1 MSDVF
6 QLNLGPLRSAMS
18 LTLHT
23 HHAARVWH
31 GRPAREGKSGIIGLS
46 GFVALMNKIKRMAE
60 QDDPYADYWMIQ
72 IQEKLESSKSELEV
86 IRTRLDQSMSGLPI
100 ALFVGENVNVHP
112 VTLPVFINSPFGF
125 LAVYLLIAYD
135 DIVRRLLLAH
145 HTALMGRRDMEIWIN
160 AGGKVLRSLF
170 GLAQRY
176 KVSGVT
182 RDDFITNN
190 ALARQ
195 AREKFGELP
204 PDVLEGIRRSEY
216 APPILLRRLRDE
228 ADSVRI
234 DDDVIDVVPAGEG
247 VLPGSF
253 GGERYG
259 SF

>member
-6 QLNLGPLRSAMS
+6 QLNLGPLRSDKS

-31 GRPAREGKSGIIGLS
+31 GRPAGEGKNGIIGLS
-46 GFVALMNKIKRMAE
+46 GFVALMNKITRMA
-60 QDDPYADYWMIQ
+60 QQNDPYADLWMIQ
-72 IQEKLESSKSELEV
+72 IQEKLESSKLELED
-86 IRTRLDQSMSGLPI
+86 IETRLDHSMSRLPV
-100 ALFVGENVNVHP
+100 ALSVGENVNVHP

-190 ALARQ
+190 AVARE

-204 PDVLEGIRRSEY
+204 QDILEGTRRSAY
-216 APPILLRRLRDE
+216 APPIVLRRLRIE
-228 ADSVRI
+228 QHEERS
-234 DDDVIDVVPAGEG
+234 DDDALGAVPSVEIA
-247 VLPGSF
+247 LPEAAR
-253 GGERYG
+253 GERYG

>member
-31 GRPAREGKSGIIGLS
+31 GRPAREGKNGIIGLS

-60 QDDPYADYWMIQ
+60 QDDPYADHWMIQ

-86 IRTRLDQSMSGLPI
+86 IKTRLDQSMSGLPV
-100 ALFVGENVNVHP
+100 ALRVGENMNVHP

-135 DIVRRLLLAH
+135 DIVRSLLLAH

-176 KVSGVT
+176 KASGVT

-190 ALARQ
+190 ALARD
-195 AREKFGELP
+195 ARDKFGELP
-204 PDVLEGIRRSEY
+204 TDVLEGTRRSEY

-228 ADSVRI
+228 VDSGLVDEDGLEVRAAGH
-234 DDDVIDVVPAGEG
+234 DDVAG
-247 VLPGSF
+247 LA

>member
-31 GRPAREGKSGIIGLS
+31 GRPAREGKNGIIGLS

-60 QDDPYADYWMIQ
+60 QDDPYADHWMIQ

-86 IRTRLDQSMSGLPI
+86 IKTRLDQSMSGLPV
-100 ALFVGENVNVHP
+100 ALRVGENMNVHP

-176 KVSGVT
+176 KVSGVS

-190 ALARQ
+190 ALARD

-204 PDVLEGIRRSEY
+204 QDILEGTRRSEY

-228 ADSVRI
+228 VDSGLI
-234 DDDVIDVVPAGEG
+234 DGDGNEVGAAGDDAVAGP
-247 VLPGSF
+247 V
-253 GGERYG
+253 GGGRYG
-259 SF
+259 SL

>member
-31 GRPAREGKSGIIGLS
+31 GRPSREGKNGIIGLS

-60 QDDPYADYWMIQ
+60 QDDPYADHWMIQ
-72 IQEKLESSKSELEV
+72 IQEKLESSKSELEF
-86 IRTRLDQSMSGLPI
+86 IKTRLDQSMSGLPT
-100 ALFVGENVNVHP
+100 ALRVGENVNVHP

-135 DIVRRLLLAH
+135 DIVRCLLLAH

-176 KVSGVT
+176 KVAGVT

-190 ALARQ
+190 ALARD
-195 AREKFGELP
+195 ARERFGELP
-204 PDVLEGIRRSEY
+204 QDVLEGTRRSEY

-234 DDDVIDVVPAGEG
+234 DDDVIDVEATGEG
-247 VLPGSF
+247 VRTGSPQ
-253 GGERYG
+253 GERYG